1 MKPKKKRSAGRPPLG
16 PEAITFPL
24 NGRIPQ
30 WLGKSLLKRAREAD
44 SSIIELVREDLV
56 RGNKRWER
64 KARKGVD

>member
-1 MKPKKKRSAGRPPLG
+1 MKTKKKRSAGRPSLG

-44 SSIIELVREDLV
+44 GSLIELVRDALL
-56 RGNKRWER
+56 RDHKRWER
-64 KARKGVD
+64 KARKGVN